1 MLNPV
6 SILAAVSIDV
16 DVTAIFMAG
25 LFALLYLILQPLIIN
40 PYMRARQA
48 REEGVGGAKE
58 EASDSDAQAES
69 MILEYEERMRK
80 ARREATEV
88 REVLRTQGVDEQ
100 KDLIEEAR
108 AEIGAKLAQ
117 QRAELATEVE
127 SARAKL
133 DTKAQALSRDV
144 VEKILPA
151 LG

>member
-58 EASDSDAQAES
+58 EASDSEAQAEA
-69 MILEYEERMRK
+69 MIVEYEERMRK

-88 REVLRTQGVDEQ
+88 RESLRTQGVEEQ
-100 KDLIEEAR
+100 KELIEEAR
-108 AEIGAKLAQ
+108 VAIGTKLADE
-117 QRAELATEVE
+117 RARLAAETEA
-127 SARAKL
+127 ARAQL

-151 LG
+151 HA